1 MRHAFMYHGGLER
14 NHPNLV
20 SGAKS
25 FAGTDGFV
33 HDLPAWPESATLC
46 FGYMEKA
53 GKKFCVV
60 RVKDSLSDVVVQ
72 NELVVE
78 PGRHIGFGVRFGP
91 EPTMIDDDNAVL
103 TLLEDLIK
111 RNHESPGDLLAIRDR
126 LKQGM
131 KT

>member
-60 RVKDSLSDVVVQ
+60 RVRIPSRTSSSSMNWSSSRAGTSALACGSA
-72 NELVVE
+72 
-78 PGRHIGFGVRFGP
+78 P
-91 EPTMIDDDNAVL
+91 
-103 TLLEDLIK
+103 
-111 RNHESPGDLLAIRDR
+111 SPR
-126 LKQGM
+126 
-131 KT
+131 